1 MAIMGENRDY
11 ITYPEDKG
19 SINISEEVVAI
30 IAGSAALEVEG
41 VACLYSTPGR
51 DITELIGK
59 KSLARGVKIHM
70 EDRTISADI
79 YIMAVM
85 GVAVNEVG
93 TSVQNAVST
102 AIESTTGLT
111 VAAVNVHICGIS
123 LKKTDK

>member
-1 MAIMGENRDY
+1 MMGENREY
-11 ITYPEDKG
+11 ITYPEEKG

-41 VACLYSTPGR
+41 VAGLYSTPGR
-51 DITELIGK
+51 DIAELLGK

-79 YIMAVM
+79 YIMAAM
-85 GVAVNEVG
+85 GSNVNEVG
-93 TSVQNAVST
+93 QAIQNVVAT
-102 AIESTTGLT
+102 AIESTTGLC

-123 LKKTDK
+123 LRKTEK